1 MSYPSV
7 ASFVDTL
14 RRNRLL
20 QSAQLDEVTRKLQAR
35 HKDPYSLAQDLM
47 QRGWLTPD
55 QIITLFQAKAAA
67 AAPVARPA
75 GPPLAVPAGV
85 QTAAVAAKAAVP
97 VAVAVPARPGAA
109 ANPQQKTRAGKAWS
123 KWNLIGIAV
132 LCALAANFYFLFE
145 YAQTAEPML
154 MVGVG
159 LLEAGLVIVLAGSI
173 WFVVR
178 AFGESFL
185 WGLGS
190 LLVPFVAL
198 VFLIKHFGKVAG
210 PFVVNLVGAA
220 LIGIGVF
227 QYVDHLPRSPAAQ
240 RNQKLE
246 QQARRELEVIE
257 AHLAAPGANLE
268 QVRREIIAFRA
279 KFEGTAASIRGAEL
293 LRQLPSPLD
302 ALNRLNNVPTQE
314 VYKGLPE
321 HVVAVLG
328 ERRWRH
334 WGTARAVA
342 FSPNGTTYASAG
354 DDGVIRFWDIKR
366 GEEQS
371 SVPADQPLSLL
382 FTADGQRFA
391 AATVDGKVTVWEGN
405 GNSETVQGPVKKP
418 AAMAV
423 SPDGKFAASAQE
435 DGKVLLWDRASGQ
448 TKATLT
454 GHQSKVAALAF
465 SANSKLLA
473 SGGSEA
479 TVRLWSVERGDA
491 ERTFDGGPVRAIAF
505 DAESKLLAY
514 GGDLQ
519 TVKIVETET
528 GKDVII
534 LEGAKAPLSAVAF
547 SANGQAAVAGT
558 VDGMLWLWDTA
569 DKGPR
574 IGIRGHAGAVS
585 SVAYSPDAKQV
596 GSAGA
601 DGLVH
606 LWSTD
611 RGDEDTFF
619 NGHRG
624 PLTAVAFSPDSALLV
639 SASRDKTLRVWDAV
653 RTTARPKVLD
663 GHKEPVTSM
672 VFTADGGTLA
682 SGSLDRTIK
691 LWDVAGGRDLSTT
704 AEQPFDIYSIAYG
717 PGGKTLILGGGV
729 GPNAPSYGDLRVWDV
744 GASGQE
750 RWVSKDHGNLILS
763 VAPSPDGA
771 LIASA
776 SLDGTV
782 KLWEADTGKEEA
794 TLPDGSGVTSVS
806 FSPDGKTLAT
816 GDQAGA
822 VKLWDVGERKERQ
835 TLQTPPG
842 LGVTSVVFSADGK
855 TLAAARQDG
864 WLMTWDLASGK
875 KEPDYQRFKLP
886 GAIAGLAFAPDG
898 RHLATANANS
908 TVYIFRLATYRPK
921 K

>member
-1 MSYPSV
+1 MTYPSV

-55 QIITLFQAKAAA
+55 QIITLFQPKAA
-67 AAPVARPA
+67 PA
-75 GPPLAVPAGV
+75 GPPLAVPAAV
-85 QTAAVAAKAAVP
+85 PPAAVAVKAGVP
-97 VAVAVPARPGAA
+97 VAVAVPAKPGYQ
-109 ANPQQKTRAGKAWS
+109 PPKPRAGKGWG
-123 KWNLIGIAV
+123 KWNVIGIVV
-132 LCALAANFYFLFE
+132 LCVLAANFYFLFE
-145 YAQTAEPML
+145 YGQTVDHMVV
-154 MVGVG
+154 VGVA
-159 LLEAGLVIVLAGSI
+159 LFEVGLVIALTGSI
-173 WFVVR
+173 WFLVR
-178 AFGESFL
+178 AFRESFL
-185 WGLGS
+185 WGLGC
-190 LLVPFVAL
+190 LLIPFVAL
-198 VFLIKHFGKVAG
+198 VFLIKHFSKVAV
-210 PFVVNLVGAA
+210 PFAVYLAGTALLGVG
-220 LIGIGVF
+220 LYE
-227 QYVDHLPRSPAAQ
+227 YVDHQPKSAATQ

-246 QQARRELEVIE
+246 QQAQHEFEALE
-257 AHLAAPGANLE
+257 ARFTAPGTNQE
-268 QVRREIIAFRA
+268 QYRRDLIAFRG
-279 KFEGTAASIRGAEL
+279 KFEGTAASIRAADA

-302 ALNRLNNVPTQE
+302 MLNRLNNVPTQE

-342 FSPNGTTYASAG
+342 FAPNGITYASAG
-354 DDGVIRFWDIKR
+354 DDGVIRFWDVKR

-382 FTADGQRFA
+382 FTSDGQRFA

-418 AAMAV
+418 VAMAV

-454 GHQSKVAALAF
+454 GHQGKVAALTF
-465 SANSKLLA
+465 SPNSKLLA
-473 SGGSEA
+473 SGGGES
-479 TVRLWSVERGDA
+479 TVRLWNAERGDA

-505 DAESKLLAY
+505 DAEGKLLAY

-519 TVKIVETET
+519 TVKIVEIET

-534 LEGAKAPLSAVAF
+534 LEGAKAPISALAF
-547 SANGQAAVAGT
+547 SANGQGMAAGSG
-558 VDGMLWLWDTA
+558 DGMVWLWDTA
-569 DKGPR
+569 EKGPR
-574 IGIRGHAGAVS
+574 IGIRGHAGPVS
-585 SVAYSPDAKQV
+585 SVVYSPDGKQV

-606 LWSTD
+606 LWSAD

-624 PLTAVAFSPDSALLV
+624 PLTAVTFSPDSALLV

-653 RTTARPKVLD
+653 RTGARPKVLE
-663 GHKEPVTSM
+663 GHKEPVTS
-672 VFTADGGTLA
+672 VAFSADGGSLV
-682 SGSLDRTIK
+682 SGSLDRTLK
-691 LWDVAGGRDLSTT
+691 LWDVASGRDLSTT
-704 AEQPFDIYSIAYG
+704 AEQPFDIYSVAYG
-717 PGGKTLILGGGV
+717 PGGKALILGGGV
-729 GPNAPSYGDLRVWDV
+729 GPNAPSYGDVRVWDT
-744 GASGQE
+744 AANQE
-750 RWVSKDHGNLILS
+750 RWGAKDHGNLILS

-771 LIASA
+771 LVATA

-782 KLWEADTGKEEA
+782 KLWDADSTGTGKEEA
-794 TLPDGSGVTSVS
+794 TLTDGSGVTSVA
-806 FSPDGKTLAT
+806 FAPDGKTLAT

-822 VKLWDVGERKERQ
+822 VKLWDVAERKERQ
-835 TLQTPPG
+835 TLPMPQG
-842 LGVTSVVFSADGK
+842 LGVTALAFSADGK
-855 TLAAARQDG
+855 TLAVARQDG
-864 WLMTWDLASGK
+864 WLVTWDLAGGK

-886 GAIAGLAFAPDG
+886 GAIAGVAFAADG

-908 TVYIFRLATYRPK
+908 TVYIFRLAAAYRPK